1 MNDELEDARPASQV
15 PLPGGDFR
23 MFTTRLSYQLLI
35 SLGLVENPVTRSSQ
49 PNLEHARMLLDDLR
63 MLQDKTMGNL
73 EPDEQAYLDKLISD
87 LGAHYARIKGA

>member
-1 MNDELEDARPASQV
+1 MNDELEDARTASQV

>member
-1 MNDELEDARPASQV
+1 
-15 PLPGGDFR
+15 
-23 MFTTRLSYQLLI
+23 
-35 SLGLVENPVTRSSQ
+35 
-49 PNLEHARMLLDDLR
+49 